1 MPQQKILN
9 EAEAFSA
16 GSNFLNTRSMFEAAE
31 EAPTKYPE
39 IHKFITK
46 YTRQGAQRMLTH
58 TLLDSGK
65 WEKWNCGAGN
75 NGTWSVLSRAGPID
89 SLLAEIERIR
99 GAQSGISTGTL
110 WEHAGKNEYPFLS
123 ALEDEGETRFKT
135 VVAKTLRQAGYVRRS
150 ATSTYFFAPGAT
162 E

>member
-1 MPQQKILN
+1 ML
-9 EAEAFSA
+9 
-16 GSNFLNTRSMFEAAE
+16 EAAE

-39 IHKFITK
+39 IHKFITR

-75 NGTWSVLSRAGPID
+75 NGPRSVLSRAGPID
-89 SLLAEIERIR
+89 SSLLAEIERVR
-99 GAQSGISTGTL
+99 GTAAGISTSTL

-123 ALEDEGETRFKT
+123 ALEDEGKTRFKT